1 MKDGKGHDMT
11 GTGIRGRVPAIL
23 AAAAACFALLVP
35 AGGPGT
41 GIACVGR
48 TIVVGYYDAPD
59 QVMVA
64 NILAVF
70 IDERTGTTVRLSR
83 YGSRDEAFEAIRRD
97 RISLFADYSGIVL
110 SRYGGEAPGTDPEKN
125 VSRVKEL
132 LNRKYNVL
140 WLEPFGYDRV
150 FPPGAADAPKKEAG
164 APDPGAAGLMLCKDS
179 LSRFPALPRLLG
191 KLRGVLDNGTM
202 EELLHEAARSDPKA
216 VARKFLKSRKLI

>member
-1 MKDGKGHDMT
+1 MRKAMT
-11 GTGIRGRVPAIL
+11 ALLIALL
-23 AAAAACFALLVP
+23 AAAGSGSGL
-35 AGGPGT
+35 
-41 GIACVGR
+41 ACVGR
-48 TIVVGYYDAPD
+48 TIVVGYYDTPD

-83 YGSRDEAFEAIRRD
+83 FENRDEAFAAIRSD
-97 RISLFADYSGIVL
+97 RISLLADYAGIVL
-110 SRYGGEAPGTDPEKN
+110 SRFGGETPGPDREKN
-125 VSRVKEL
+125 VSRVREV

-150 FPPGAADAPKKEAG
+150 FSPEARGNPSRDGAG
-164 APDPGAAGLMLCKDS
+164 PDPGGAGLMLCKDS

-191 KLRGVLDNGTM
+191 KLKGMLDNGTM
-202 EELLHEAARSDPKA
+202 EELLRESARSDPKS

>member
-1 MKDGKGHDMT
+1 MT
-11 GTGIRGRVPAIL
+11 GTGTRRRILPLLAGAIVLLALQTGAPPA
-23 AAAAACFALLVP
+23 
-35 AGGPGT
+35 

-83 YGSRDEAFEAIRRD
+83 FGTRDEAFEAIRLD
-97 RISLFADYSGIVL
+97 RISLLADYSGIVL
-110 SRYGGEAPGTDPEKN
+110 SKFGGEEPGPDAARN

-150 FPPGAADAPKKEAG
+150 FSPDAGGSPGKGAG
-164 APDPGAAGLMLCKDS
+164 GGDPGAAGLMLCKDS

-191 KLRGVLDNGTM
+191 KLRGMLDNGTM
-202 EELLHEAARSDPKA
+202 EELLREAARSDPRA